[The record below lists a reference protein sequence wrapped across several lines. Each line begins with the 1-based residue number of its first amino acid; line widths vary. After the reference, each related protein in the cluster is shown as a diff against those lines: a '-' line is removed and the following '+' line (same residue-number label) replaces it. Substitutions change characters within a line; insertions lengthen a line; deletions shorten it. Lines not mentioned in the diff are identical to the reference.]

1 MNPGP
6 QVWIVIARPDRLPA
20 ALLTAEILGDLFP
33 GGCRL
38 IRERSEW
45 WDRIPSE
52 LYVAHFASIHDFDRI
67 EKCRGLRDLPRLY
80 RAYAHRQRALKELPV
95 TADTDAFVVLGGT
108 LSIANAA
115 ISAHPT
121 ARKILVSGR
130 HAYDEITREIDR
142 YRYRFT
148 TSSWFENRVVERL
161 TGVERTLNLKPRK
174 NPGGD
179 GVRIS
184 RLERNAAE
192 IYDAIV
198 IVSQSGTELPRQR
211 SPQMVTSLHPR
222 IADLQRAEEP
232 VPAGTRRV
240 IFFGTPF
247 LLIHN
252 LEPTVYVEHLDRC
265 LDYLREHYGA
275 ACRLIYRPHPVE
287 TDEVNRL
294 QLDGFEIENDRAA
307 AEVYMLQYYPE
318 IEAVFSVSSTV
329 SRSALNNG
337 LNGYSLWR
345 VFPFPATAAQFFER
359 LMGDVPI
366 EFDIRD
372 LSQRPLHYVQRQ
384 HADTAENAF
393 PLVLRRAVTR

>member
-1 MNPGP
+1 MNSGP

-20 ALLTAEILGDLFP
+20 ALLAAETLNDLFP

-45 WDRIPSE
+45 WDRIPRE

-67 EKCRGLRDLPRLY
+67 EKCRGLRDLPRMY
-80 RAYAHRQRALKELPV
+80 RAYAGRQRELKELPV
-95 TADTDAFVVLGGT
+95 NPDADVFVVLGGT
-108 LSIANAA
+108 MSIANAA
-115 ISAHPT
+115 ISAHPKT
-121 ARKILVSGR
+121 RKVLVSGR
-130 HAYDEITREIDR
+130 HAYDEVTREVDR

-148 TSSWFENRVVERL
+148 TSSWLENRVVEPL
-161 TGVERTLNLKPRK
+161 TGVERTLNLKPRS

-192 IYDAIV
+192 IYDAIL
-198 IVSQSGTELPRQR
+198 IVSQSGTELPREVSAR
-211 SPQMVTSLHPR
+211 MLTSLHPS
-222 IADLQRAEEP
+222 IADLQLTEHAP
-232 VPAGTRRV
+232 LAAKQRV
-240 IFFGTPF
+240 VFFGTPF

-252 LEPTVYVEHLDRC
+252 LEPKVYVEHLDLC
-265 LDYLREHYGA
+265 LGYLREHYGA

-287 TDEVNRL
+287 TEEVNRL
-294 QLDGFEIENDRAA
+294 RLDGFEIENDRAA
-307 AEVYMLQYYPE
+307 AEVYMVQFYGE

-345 VFPFPATAAQFFER
+345 VFPFAETAARFFER
-359 LMGDVPI
+359 LMGDVPV
-366 EFDIRD
+366 EFDVSD
-372 LSQRPLHYVQRQ
+372 LSQPPIPYIQRQ
-384 HADTAENAF
+384 RISKSENAF
-393 PLVLRRAVTR
+393 PEVLRRAVAR